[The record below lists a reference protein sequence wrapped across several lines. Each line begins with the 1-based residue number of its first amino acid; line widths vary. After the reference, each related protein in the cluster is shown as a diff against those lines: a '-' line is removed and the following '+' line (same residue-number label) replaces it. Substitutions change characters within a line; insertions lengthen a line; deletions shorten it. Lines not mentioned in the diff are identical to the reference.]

1 MPVGQEATLILIH
14 VFLWI
19 GNSLKILF
27 YFELCIYVYVSVEVH
42 AWDCRYPREL
52 EVSDRLELEL

>member
-1 MPVGQEATLILIH
+1 MPVGQEATLVLIH

-27 YFELCIYVYVSVEVH
+27 YFELCVYVYVSVEVR
-42 AWDCRYPREL
+42 AWDCRCSRGL
-52 EVSDRLELEL
+52 KVSDLLELEL

>member
-19 GNSLKILF
+19 GNSLKILL
-27 YFELCIYVYVSVEVH
+27 YFELCVYVYVSVEVC
-42 AWDCRYPREL
+42 AWDCR
-52 EVSDRLELEL
+52 

>member
-1 MPVGQEATLILIH
+1 MSVVQEATLILIH

-27 YFELCIYVYVSVEVH
+27 YFELCVYAYVSVEVR
-42 AWDCRYPREL
+42 AWDCRCPREL
-52 EVSDRLELEL
+52 EVSDLELEL